1 MIPFKRKIGFQTIYA
16 NEVGYQSIYI
26 ERCHEWLCLSF
37 SNVHWKKY
45 QGTPT
50 VGLCSRVV
58 LDLMSGLNTQGN
70 QLFTDNYYTSPEFY
84 HTLYKL
90 GINAC
95 GTVEAV
101 RTNRRSF
108 PKELIHFKREQ
119 FERGYYDYR
128 SCGPLL
134 ASFSLAGQPLH

>member
-1 MIPFKRKIGFQTIYA
+1 MVMFIVFKCPLEKISR
-16 NEVGYQSIYI
+16 N
-26 ERCHEWLCLSF
+26 
-37 SNVHWKKY
+37 SNCRIMFKS
-45 QGTPT
+45 G
-50 VGLCSRVV
+50 SRVV
-58 LDLMSGLNTQGN
+58 LDLMSGLNTQGY

-119 FERGYYDYR
+119 FERGYR